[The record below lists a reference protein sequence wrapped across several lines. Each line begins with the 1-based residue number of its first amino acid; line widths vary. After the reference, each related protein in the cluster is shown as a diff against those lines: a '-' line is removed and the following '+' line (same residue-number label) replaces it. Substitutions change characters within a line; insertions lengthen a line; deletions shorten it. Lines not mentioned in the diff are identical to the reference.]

1 MQLGGGHLI
10 LAWPSL
16 VKITATHVSA
26 VSASRR
32 CARLAVVLSPELV
45 NQYLTVDADTKLN
58 FFAREGM

>member
-1 MQLGGGHLI
+1 MQLGGGNLI

-16 VKITATHVSA
+16 VKITATH

-58 FFAREGM
+58 FLAREGM